1 MHLEIM
7 YNINEPE
14 KAGHE
19 KRDKGKV
26 LQHCLCK
33 VSVKSGITMGALDL
47 TTCYSLLRGFFLLTP
62 EQKLNLKYVIEQ
74 RNVINKYLNEKTLE
88 GELFSKIW
96 DQLQIP
102 TLIIAAEIDPL
113 FADEIFNKIK
123 ILKRTK
129 PSMKHSIQCYETY
142 LEWFSRDDILRQ
154 EIRHAKLQ
162 RRLLSPSLPS
172 IPEDQ
177 NRKMLI
183 IIEVIMIN
191 LLKNLDG
198 DQTEVERL
206 PPDGMEAH
214 DKEEPKK
221 HDNVYNK
228 IILKDPVISGV
239 NAPTQ
244 NMQKKCVT
252 IETTVV
258 PVVLETDNSKSDI
271 QNKVIDNDQSIQY
284 DYNEKADL
292 TDMETQTEEEDMI
305 NPENIN
311 QIEEKNDI
319 IDAVYHNVEIILQIP
334 GKTSCHIEDRV
345 NDIQSSVDEIST
357 ESMKIHSLSV
367 QSDVV
372 SIQAKLSHTLFE
384 DRSTLRDVTSE
395 VLHKLFHMCRI
406 ADNFS
411 VDVTFKIEGVNG
423 IDPSKFI
430 IKEVSDKEITKD
442 GENLLDRNATFSTE
456 TSMSPLTL
464 TPDILNE
471 CQQCKEKDK
480 EIFTLQKKV
489 LNLQAEKNPLPNLK
503 CKDCV
508 KKDKQIFLLEQDQL
522 KITNANDQKDR
533 LIHTLH
539 TDIATKEST
548 IKSYVRLDR
557 TNSVLNDQMNTKNDL
572 KKKRLAHL
580 YKKYSSSLFYTR
592 PTSEQVL
599 KKPVNS
605 SISNTNKKY
614 LSSIRRYKDFIP
626 TRQMAVVRYSNSD
639 AKWKGQPKA
648 PLFPSI
654 NLVVKRDKQLLRPF
668 SVRGKHVDLENAS
681 MAKDTGN
688 RKRHILDLSLPRM

>member
-1 MHLEIM
+1 
-7 YNINEPE
+7 
-14 KAGHE
+14 
-19 KRDKGKV
+19 
-26 LQHCLCK
+26 
-33 VSVKSGITMGALDL
+33 
-47 TTCYSLLRGFFLLTP
+47 
-62 EQKLNLKYVIEQ
+62 
-74 RNVINKYLNEKTLE
+74 
-88 GELFSKIW
+88 
-96 DQLQIP
+96 
-102 TLIIAAEIDPL
+102 
-113 FADEIFNKIK
+113 
-123 ILKRTK
+123 
-129 PSMKHSIQCYETY
+129 
-142 LEWFSRDDILRQ
+142 
-154 EIRHAKLQ
+154 
-162 RRLLSPSLPS
+162 
-172 IPEDQ
+172 
-177 NRKMLI
+177 
-183 IIEVIMIN
+183 MIN

-221 HDNVYNK
+221 HDNDYNK
-228 IILKDPVISGV
+228 IIIKDPVISGV

-258 PVVLETDNSKSDI
+258 PVVLETNNSISDI
-271 QNKVIDNDQSIQY
+271 QNKVIDNDQSIQHEH
-284 DYNEKADL
+284 NEKVDL
-292 TDMETQTEEEDMI
+292 TDMETQTEEEDLI

-319 IDAVYHNVEIILQIP
+319 
-334 GKTSCHIEDRV
+334 
-345 NDIQSSVDEIST
+345 
-357 ESMKIHSLSV
+357 
-367 QSDVV
+367 
-372 SIQAKLSHTLFE
+372 
-384 DRSTLRDVTSE
+384 
-395 VLHKLFHMCRI
+395 
-406 ADNFS
+406 
-411 VDVTFKIEGVNG
+411 

-430 IKEVSDKEITKD
+430 IKEVSDKEITKA

-456 TSMSPLTL
+456 PSMSPLTL

-592 PTSEQVL
+592 PTSEPPEVLTRLPKLPQASQQSRTERPISEQVL